1 MSEFPDDTFPSYPT
15 PLVDTG
21 ALLKLIGRSVTNICY
36 HSATCLGLF

>member
-1 MSEFPDDTFPSYPT
+1 MSEFPDDTFPSYLT

-21 ALLKLIGRSVTNICY
+21 ALLKLSGRSVTNICY